1 MEDPATVLEEVI
13 KNALTDPSNKQK
25 IKGLNKTLQFKP
37 SGADPFYLEI
47 ANDTATV
54 KKGNAQ
60 NAVAT
65 IIMSAQ
71 DMVDMFRGKLNP
83 ISAFMSGRLR
93 VEGNLFEAQSLA
105 ALLG

>member
-1 MEDPATVLEEVI
+1 
-13 KNALTDPSNKQK
+13 
-25 IKGLNKTLQFKP
+25 
-37 SGADPFYLEI
+37 LEI

-54 KKGNAQ
+54 KKGNSQ